1 MSEAPNSN
9 YFFSDVYPEA
19 TAKYLAGCHQ
29 LVKSLFNSILSRDR
43 PRREWFSNDVNYLYY
58 MFYVHP
64 KVLARDYEAS
74 IYGEKRGKSYSKSL
88 VISKSYIGIYVKVK
102 VESDYCYGNEYE
114 YMYVVGVD
122 NLSNKLFVNKVPRMP
137 SEYADAVYY
146 GKFYVAFTDDKAF
159 WQIFGYNYDVDDSRQ
174 CVTIDSIGNYRVQG
188 EIVITCEKTNDLF
201 MRLINN
207 FDSSIED
214 YLQALALDRMYGI
227 LMEIGYNPEITSIGR
242 NVELNIDIK
251 LNDKQFSNFVNN
263 VTRAIK
269 KYFDG
274 VNNEIDYCYAKIFAR
289 TGDLGEITF
298 HIVRRKNLDR
308 INICVDYVGRE
319 TMHKSQLYNKVISE
333 LKSAFENTHRGDFEF
348 WLGEH
353 RIRVKNAY
361 SLRMT
366 YVPEIQPIFINELNI
381 SSNENAFA
389 VYPDSV
395 VQISHGEHG
404 NKCIKFND
412 AFVVRFLTTSVDRR
426 FTEERNKVVN
436 YILSNSK
443 I

>member
-9 YFFSDVYPEA
+9 YFFSDVYPETA
-19 TAKYLAGCHQ
+19 AKYLAGCHP
-29 LVKSLFNSILSRDR
+29 LIKDLFNSIINRDR
-43 PRREWFSNDVNYLYY
+43 PRIDWFSDDVNYLYY

-64 KVLARDYEAS
+64 KTMARDYDAS
-74 IYGEKRGKSYSKSL
+74 IFGQKRGKSYSKSL
-88 VISKSYIGIYVKVK
+88 VISKSYIGIYVKVE
-102 VESDYCYGNEYE
+102 VESDYHYNNEYE

-122 NLSNKLFVNKVPRMP
+122 NLSNRLFVNKVPRLP

-159 WQIFGYNYDVDDSRQ
+159 WQIFGYDYDVDDSRP
-174 CVTIDSIGNYRVQG
+174 CVTIDTVGNYRIQG
-188 EIVITCEKTNDLF
+188 EIIISAEKTDDLF

-227 LMEIGYNPEITSIGR
+227 LMEIGYSPEITSVGR
-242 NVELNIDIK
+242 DVELNVDINV
-251 LNDKQFSNFVNN
+251 NDKQFSNFVNS

-274 VNNEIDYCYAKIFAR
+274 VDNEIGVGYARIFAR
-289 TGDLGEITF
+289 ASDLGEITF
-298 HIVRRKNLDR
+298 HVIKRKDFDR

-319 TMHKSQLYNKVISE
+319 TMHKSQLYNKVVDE
-333 LKSAFENTHRGDFEF
+333 LKNAFENTPKSDFEF

-353 RIRVKNAY
+353 RIKVKNAY
-361 SLRMT
+361 SLRMSYMPT
-366 YVPEIQPIFINELNI
+366 IQPIFINELNI

-395 VQISHGEHG
+395 VEISHREHG

-412 AFVVRFLTTSVDRR
+412 AFVIWFLTTTVDRR

-436 YILSNSK
+436 YLLSNSK